1 MRRLLGVFRGCFVFR
16 GGFMR
21 TAGRVMLVKLLGAI
35 GAFEFMALARN
46 GKPGNGHKKDGE

>member
-1 MRRLLGVFRGCFVFR
+1 MRRVFRRCFVFLSS
-16 GGFMR
+16 FMCA
-21 TAGRVMLVKLLGAI
+21 TGRVVFVKLLGAI